1 MLKLVAMVTLSLA
14 SAAAV
19 KEPARSVTYGRDYGS
34 RFLPTFDKG
43 YLLFTNEP
51 AGVEAW
57 GPDGRLVFQTVLTN
71 PPNAHVMSAA
81 VDSDGTVAVG
91 VAYSGA
97 PHGHGGGIA
106 MLDRSGKEIRFVET
120 DRYMPAHV
128 CFDAKHALWTFG
140 WQRDI
145 GRNDREDS
153 TDYFLFRKFSVD
165 GKQLGA
171 YALRSL
177 FPKPGL
183 EPGGPSGGLWRLRI
197 SDDRIGAIAYS
208 GETSGNPEWIEVG
221 LDGGLIG
228 RWKLG
233 RNLSGGVAFT
243 SRNGIC
249 NLSGRGERIDCFD
262 RGAQA
267 WKTLGN
273 TSATDESGRPLG
285 ILLGADDEYLV
296 FGKEDVGGLRLSW
309 VRTPSQ

>member
-1 MLKLVAMVTLSLA
+1 MLKLAVMVALSFW
-14 SAAAV
+14 SAFAA
-19 KEPARSVTYGRDYGS
+19 KEPSRTLTYGRGYGP
-34 RFLPTFDKG
+34 RTLPAFDKG
-43 YLLFTNEP
+43 YLLFINEP
-51 AGVEAW
+51 SGVEVW
-57 GPDGRLVFQTVLTN
+57 GPDGRLVFRTVLTS
-71 PPNAHVMSAA
+71 PPVAHVMSVA

-97 PHGHGGGIA
+97 PHGRGGGIA

-145 GRNDREDS
+145 ARNGAEDS
-153 TDYFLFRKFSVD
+153 QDYFLFRKYSVD

-183 EPGGPSGGLWRLRI
+183 EPGAPSGGLWRLRI

-208 GETSGNPEWIEVG
+208 GQTSGSPEWIEVG

-233 RNLSGGVAFT
+233 RDHSDGMAFT

-249 NLSGRGERIDCFD
+249 RLRGRGERIDCFD

-273 TSATDESGRPLG
+273 TSATDENGRPLG

-296 FGKEDVGGLRLSW
+296 FGKEDGGLRLSW
-309 VRTPSQ
+309 VRAPLQ

>member
-1 MLKLVAMVTLSLA
+1 MLKLVVMVTLSLWSA
-14 SAAAV
+14 SVAQ
-19 KEPARSVTYGRDYGS
+19 EPARTVTYGRDYGS
-34 RFLPTFDKG
+34 QALPAFDKG
-43 YLLFTNEP
+43 YLLFTTELG
-51 AGVEAW
+51 GVEVW
-57 GPDGRLVFQTVLTN
+57 GPDGRLVFQTVLTT
-71 PPNAHVMSAA
+71 PQTAHVMSAA

-97 PHGHGGGIA
+97 PNGYGGGIA

-120 DRYMPAHV
+120 DRYMPAHL

-145 GRNDREDS
+145 VRNVAEDS
-153 TDYFLFRKFSVD
+153 QDYFLFRKYSID

-177 FPKPGL
+177 FPRPGL
-183 EPGGPSGGLWRLRI
+183 QPGGPSGGLWRLRI

-208 GETSGNPEWIEVG
+208 GQTSANPEWIEVG

-228 RWKLG
+228 HWKLG
-233 RNLSGGVAFT
+233 RDHSDGMAFT

-249 NLSGRGERIDCFD
+249 RLSGQEGRIDCFD
-262 RGAQA
+262 RVTQA
-267 WKTLGN
+267 WKRLGD
-273 TSATDESGRPLG
+273 TSATDENGRPLG

-296 FGKEDVGGLRLSW
+296 FGKDDGGLRLSW
-309 VRTPSQ
+309 VRAPLQ